1 MFGVRDLRCP
11 RCNRCNISVQMIEGG
26 SRTKKTG
33 VGLGGNVY
41 NAVRGVANVSTL
53 GIAGIIMPKA
63 TGKEKTKNKLVKTA
77 ICQDCG
83 HSWEI
88 R

>member
-1 MFGVRDLRCP
+1 MFGSRDLRCP
-11 RCNRCNISVQMIEGG
+11 RCKRNNINVQIVEEG
-26 SRTKKTG
+26 SRTKKSG

-41 NAVRGVANVSTL
+41 NAVRGVANVTTL
-53 GIAGIIMPKA
+53 GIAGKILPKA
-63 TGKEKTKNKLVKTA
+63 TGKEKTKNKIVKTA

-88 R
+88 